1 MESESGSWN
10 RGREGRE
17 DRRTTCKNSKREH
30 FAVEGWVNH
39 DHAEKNRQ
47 RKGGEP
53 PAAENGERVAGGRCL
68 GTNLTEHSMN
78 GEEGLGEF
86 PADAEEEGL
95 RWGWAKEQVK
105 FHPGRGGL

>member
-17 DRRTTCKNSKREH
+17 DDRRTTCKNLKREH

-47 RKGGEP
+47 RKGGSLQQRT
-53 PAAENGERVAGGRCL
+53 GRVAGGRCL
-68 GTNLTEHSMN
+68 GRNLTAHSMN

-105 FHPGRGGL
+105 FNSGRGGL